1 MYKRT
6 VYIGTATTL
15 PFARNMRDVT
25 ILLARGCTHVIK
37 CAHEQ
42 LAHEYAAIAEMYNN
56 NTKILDIT
64 RNAQAIHSDAFQK
77 IGAVQEARHNRY
89 CLFVPVS
96 SPFTSGQT

>member
-1 MYKRT
+1 
-6 VYIGTATTL
+6 
-15 PFARNMRDVT
+15 
-25 ILLARGCTHVIK
+25 
-37 CAHEQ
+37 
-42 LAHEYAAIAEMYNN
+42 MYNN

-96 SPFTSGQT
+96 SPFTSGQTSVSYTHLTLPTNREV